1 MSEIYLVSFGQIQPG
16 LLNDL
21 SEELGKHFA
30 LPVISNYR
38 HTIPEDALN
47 RERNQYMASAFLSK
61 LRRVTGTENSKLLG
75 ITEVDLFSTG
85 LNFVFGQA
93 DVGGKASVISLARL
107 HPQSADD
114 MDGLFQERILK
125 EAVHE
130 LGHTFGLEHCRD
142 HRCVMHFSNGIAETD
157 IKAASFCVRH
167 KAEFETNKQPVEAEQ
182 TRQQSRDALG

>member
-1 MSEIYLVSFGQIQPG
+1 MSGIYLVSFGQIQPG

-21 SEELGKHFA
+21 SEELGNR
-30 LPVISNYR
+30 LTYPVVSNYR

-47 RERNQYMASAFLSK
+47 QERRQYMASTFLSK
-61 LRRVTGTENSKLLG
+61 LRRVTGTDSSKLLG
-75 ITEVDLFSTG
+75 ITEVDLYSTG

-107 HPQSADD
+107 HPQNADD
-114 MDGLFQERILK
+114 KNGLFQERILK

-142 HRCVMHFSNGIAETD
+142 HHCVMHFSNGIAQTD
-157 IKAASFCVRH
+157 IKSASFCARH
-167 KAEFETNKQPVEAEQ
+167 KAEFETNKRPVETEQ
-182 TRQQSRDALG
+182 TMQQSRDALG